1 MGNTDRSSSL
11 HGGTDQQTPNKPYD
25 YSGDLVVTVAP
36 ATSRG
41 GRGGGLNGG
50 EAESVNYKEW
60 IEMLVLDRC
69 VLEFSSPKSSHLLS
83 LALLMQTPWCVCMCV
98 CWQEHNC
105 TEITRKQTPT
115 MNM

>member
-1 MGNTDRSSSL
+1 MKNEQISSPRDYGFNHASRRL
-11 HGGTDQQTPNKPYD
+11 NNFLCEYKPYD

-41 GRGGGLNGG
+41 GRGGGLHGG

-69 VLEFSSPKSSHLLS
+69 VLEFSSPKSSHL
-83 LALLMQTPWCVCMCV
+83 
-98 CWQEHNC
+98 
-105 TEITRKQTPT
+105 
-115 MNM
+115 